1 MLSKYEQTLLQ
12 AWEEV
17 YKRGQLTLWILL
29 GIKDG
34 PKYMSQIKEFI
45 SHQTNDVLQ
54 ADDKSMY
61 RALRRFD
68 EAQMISYVT
77 KPSDNGPD
85 HKVYSLTPTGKQI
98 LDEFIKRTFIDVF
111 YKPSVKQLVL
121 GK

>member
-1 MLSKYEQTLLQ
+1 
-12 AWEEV
+12 
-17 YKRGQLTLWILL
+17 
-29 GIKDG
+29 
-34 PKYMSQIKEFI
+34 MSQIKEFI